1 MMKMSSS
8 SNSSVIKSLKVVVE
22 EEVEVAAP
30 PTPPPLPPT
39 KKSVGGGEK
48 QGIIA
53 ILGSDSERGTKAGSI
68 RRTLSADMSSK
79 KWLSQNG
86 FAYSPP
92 AIKKTASSDELAAA
106 PTAPAAE
113 TEEDEED
120 EIKRRSLDVWSSILQ
135 SHKTVDSSSQFPP
148 PYIHPQ
154 VNKSANSLTGKSLEI
169 CTESLGSETGSDCF
183 SSYPNS
189 ESGDSADEEKDDHQS
204 LPQHELIFPPF
215 PEEFRPVKHSYSK
228 KSPPR
233 SFPPPLPSLVRGDD
247 KPSVRMHS
255 RRQHG
260 RLILEAVS
268 VPAQNRFRAER
279 QDGRLILTFVNNE
292 ETEGRDDADEV
303 LDEMPDRE
311 DNNPTIEEEEE
322 EEKPMEIMIGK
333 NSKLLINLN
342 TFIALNNNN
351 NKNKLN
357 RPALLEEIEED
368 DQTTPLPHSLAPP
381 QHRLFPAAAPTAAP
395 FNPYDFFWK
404 KKPTTIATLVHIPT
418 ITDQQYRNKIVTKC
432 PKTSA
437 CEGKD
442 HSLVLITG
450 KYPSNNNNL
459 ILPIKNR
466 GCKEPRMSL
475 LFWDSNYCIAT
486 S

>member
-1 MMKMSSS
+1 MNMSSS
-8 SNSSVIKSLKVVVE
+8 NTSVIKSLKVVE
-22 EEVEVAAP
+22 EEVAAP
-30 PTPPPLPPT
+30 PTTPPPLPPT
-39 KKSVGGGEK
+39 KKSVGGGGK

-53 ILGSDSERGTKAGSI
+53 ILGSDSERSKAAGSI

-86 FAYSPP
+86 FASPP
-92 AIKKTASSDELAAA
+92 AMKKTASSDELAAA
-106 PTAPAAE
+106 PE
-113 TEEDEED
+113 EEEEEEEDEED

-135 SHKTVDSSSQFPP
+135 SHRTVDSSSQLPP
-148 PYIHPQ
+148 SYVHPL
-154 VNKSANSLTGKSLEI
+154 VKKSANSLTGKSLEI

-183 SSYPNS
+183 SSYPSS

-204 LPQHELIFPPF
+204 PPEHELIFPPF
-215 PEEFRPVKHSYSK
+215 PEEFPAVKHSYSK

-247 KPSVRMHS
+247 KPAVRMHS
-255 RRQHG
+255 RRHHG

-268 VPAQNRFRAER
+268 VPAQNCFRAER
-279 QDGRLILTFVNNE
+279 QDGRLILTFANNPPQE
-292 ETEGRDDADEV
+292 ETEGWDADKV
-303 LDEMPDRE
+303 LDEMPDSE
-311 DNNPTIEEEEE
+311 DNNLTIDGYDEEEEE
-322 EEKPMEIMIGK
+322 TENEMEIMIGK
-333 NSKLLINLN
+333 SSKLLINVNSLI
-342 TFIALNNNN
+342 TLNN

-357 RPALLEEIEED
+357 RPAFVEEIED
-368 DQTTPLPHSLAPP
+368 DQTTPL
-381 QHRLFPAAAPTAAP
+381 QLFQAAAAAAPTAAS

-404 KKPTTIATLVHIPT
+404 KKPTTIATLVHIPS
-418 ITDQQYRNKIVTKC
+418 ITDQQYRNKVVTKC

-450 KYPSNNNNL
+450 RHHSNNNKL
-459 ILPIKNR
+459 ILPMKNR

-475 LFWDSNYCIAT
+475 LFWDSYCIAT